1 MWDKTAT
8 VSDSTCPRSST
19 TTITIEDM
27 AISSMWETSALVEV
41 LELRH
46 VESGTVAVLSHI

>member
-1 MWDKTAT
+1 MAEPLDPTDLVT
-8 VSDSTCPRSST
+8 L
-19 TTITIEDM
+19 EDL
-27 AISSMWETSALVEV
+27 AISNMWETSALVEV

>member
-1 MWDKTAT
+1 MMAQPLDPKALIT
-8 VSDSTCPRSST
+8 V
-19 TTITIEDM
+19 EDL

-46 VESGTVAVLSHI
+46 VESDTVAVLSHI